1 MSKNIGFTIGYYFRT
16 LSGILGAPGQF
27 FGHLPD
33 PVGFRRSVG
42 FLLVSSLFFTVASF
56 ACFREHHWLLSSIF
70 WVNAFFMPLIASG
83 LAFMVMM
90 LTLGRRI
97 PFERLFAIYAF
108 ASGVTL
114 LVSWIPFSTWLTE
127 PWKWVMIGLGMV
139 RAGGLRWRQTVL
151 VVGISVV
158 LLVLLFQALLPVVA
172 FVRKWAG

>member
-1 MSKNIGFTIGYYFRT
+1 
-16 LSGILGAPGQF
+16 
-27 FGHLPD
+27 
-33 PVGFRRSVG
+33 
-42 FLLVSSLFFTVASF
+42 
-56 ACFREHHWLLSSIF
+56 
-70 WVNAFFMPLIASG
+70 
-83 LAFMVMM
+83 MVMM

-158 LLVLLFQALLPVVA
+158 LLLFQALLPVVA